1 MFPASRIDRA
11 PRRRAGFT
19 LIEIMVAMAVFSIMS
34 IVAYQGLERISG
46 VKLHLDQEMRFWRD
60 LTQVMDRMESDFTQ
74 LSSRSWRSAAGK
86 IQPPLVSDKK
96 DDGSLQTEFIRLDG
110 NRVPMHLAYR
120 WQDKT
125 LALLVWPGLDVSAS
139 QQNKEHLLL
148 KDVEAYEVNFL
159 NDKNEWVADWSG
171 DVAKQRPRGIRIRLE
186 FASRGKFE
194 RVIALP

>member
-1 MFPASRIDRA
+1 MFPASRIDRS

-86 IQPPLVSDKK
+86 IQPPLVSGKK

-159 NDKNEWVADWSG
+159 NEKNEWVADWSG
-171 DVAKQRPRGIRIRLE
+171 DVAKVRPRGIRIRLE